1 MKKIIFSIFL
11 FLILG
16 FIFIGYTDNR
26 TIFTIKNLIPIELRL
41 VVKKTLFFP
50 FYHQSQINEIKKSQ
64 NKLFLRIQ
72 ELEKQNEYLTEYL
85 KDLNLIEKQGR
96 NIFLPQL
103 GEIRIIKSNSN
114 NKYNFKK
121 FYFALSKPWQYN
133 DRKPVG

>member
-121 FYFALSKPWQYN
+121 C
-133 DRKPVG
+133 